1 MRTLT
6 VVLAVAGLGL
16 MPASALADDGA
27 TVLVGTFK
35 RVGPTTGT
43 TDATFGRAG
52 LVDGRVRNR
61 LRVGVHD
68 LAPHTRYV
76 YRLRQARVACDPAA
90 PGVDVPDWRYRA
102 RGVLATD
109 RFGAARGA
117 ARSRNF
123 TVQNGV
129 AYYVG
134 VYAVTPTGTPG
145 RLVVC
150 AALRPLPS
158 PTATDETRDA
168 DQRPVAPAPRGADR
182 PDPTSPPADRP
193 AKEMPRERQ
202 PA

>member
-6 VVLAVAGLGL
+6 IALAVAGLGL
-16 MPASALADDGA
+16 IPASAPAQDGA
-27 TVLVGTFK
+27 TVLVGAFK
-35 RVGPTTGT
+35 RVAPATDTTEPTY
-43 TDATFGRAG
+43 GRAR

-61 LRVGVHD
+61 LRVGVAG

-90 PGVDVPDWRYRA
+90 PGVDVPDWRYRM
-102 RGVLATD
+102 RGVLSTD
-109 RFGAARGA
+109 RAGAAQGA

-123 TVQNGV
+123 GVQNGV

-134 VYAVTPTGTPG
+134 VYALTPTGTIG

-158 PTATDETRDA
+158 PRGERDG
-168 DQRPVAPAPRGADR
+168 DGPPRSCQSSGGLHRPR
-182 PDPTSPPADRP
+182 
-193 AKEMPRERQ
+193 
-202 PA
+202 